1 MRSLLYNLAVKAGR
15 MVILGDAHLT
25 YHYGYD
31 RPWNAPELEEYT
43 QHNLGEARVFV
54 RELSEDPAKRAA
66 LDEFCLAHGEYDTE
80 IFATAERKGRRV
92 TLSKIAKKIAGWG
105 GRRTRH
111 LS

>member
-25 YHYGYD
+25 YHYGDD

-66 LDEFCLAHGEYDTE
+66 LDEFCLAHGSMTRRYL
-80 IFATAERKGRRV
+80 RRPNVKG
-92 TLSKIAKKIAGWG
+92 G
-105 GRRTRH
+105 G
-111 LS
+111 